1 MLKDQVTILGLN
13 DSNSAAAIIQDG
25 KLIAMAREERFS
37 RVKFDDAYPAQS
49 VNYCLKEAGVT
60 LKEVDHVVFAWNP
73 GHELEPQDAAAAVR
87 YHKHFLH
94 YIPNNLLRHIGGDKR
109 NKRITGIS
117 EQIQFLEGNI
127 DLHFLP
133 HHQCHAASAFF
144 VSPYEKAAVL
154 TIDAYGD
161 DVTSECFFGE
171 GNNIRTIS
179 QTLFPHSMGQVYA
192 AVTQFLGYRA
202 NSDEWKVM
210 GLSSYGNLEYYDRF
224 AKVVWFDKEIGELRF
239 DLDYFKFYL
248 WHPRRYSDKFIKV
261 FGPERY
267 SNDELTERHWNIAA
281 SFQKR
286 VEDVVLEMCAYIHGK
301 TGVDNLCLA
310 GGVAMNS
317 KMNGRILQETPFSE
331 IWVQPSADDAGSS
344 IGACFYFWN
353 QVLGKERSF
362 VMETDYW
369 GPGFT
374 NDEIKKALADSLIH
388 YEYHDDIENKAAHAL
403 VDNKVVCWFQ
413 GRMESGQRAL
423 GNRSILGDPRDPK
436 MKEKINKLVKHREWY
451 RPFAPSVMEECQSEF
466 FESNF
471 PSPFMQIVLPIK
483 KDKQSVIPAVTHVD
497 GSGRLQTVQKKTN
510 PRYWKLIHEF
520 RKLTGVGLV
529 LNSSFND
536 NDEPIVCTPKD
547 AIRTF
552 FGTGLQELY
561 IGNYKVVKS

>member
-1 MLKDQVTILGLN
+1 MQKNTITILGIN
-13 DSNSAAAIIQDG
+13 DANSAAAIIRDG

-37 RVKFDDAYPAQS
+37 RIKFDDAYPTLA
-49 VNYCLKEAGVT
+49 VNYCLNEVGMS

-73 GHELEPQDAAAAVR
+73 GHELEPQDSAAAVR

-94 YIPNNLLRHIGGDKR
+94 YIPNNLIRHIGGDKK

-117 EQIQFLEGNI
+117 EQIRFLEGDI

-133 HHQCHAASAFF
+133 HHPCHAASSFF
-144 VSPYEKAAVL
+144 TSPYEKAAIL

-161 DVTSECFFGE
+161 DVTSEYFLGE
-171 GNNIRTIS
+171 GNKIRSIG

-210 GLSSYGNLEYYDRF
+210 GLASYGNLEYYDRF
-224 AKVVWFDKEIGELRF
+224 AKVLWFDKEIDELRF

-248 WHPRRYSDKFIKV
+248 WYPRRYSDKFIKV

-267 SNDELTERHWNIAA
+267 PNDELTERHWNIAA

-286 VEDVVLEMCAYIHGK
+286 VEDVVLEMCTYLHEK
-301 TGVDNLCLA
+301 TGADNLCLA

-317 KMNGRILQETPFSE
+317 KMNGRILLESPFSKV
-331 IWVQPSADDAGSS
+331 WVQPSADDAGGS
-344 IGACFYFWN
+344 IGSCFYYWH

-362 VMETDYW
+362 VMDHDCW
-369 GPGFT
+369 GSGYS
-374 NDEIKKALADSLIH
+374 NEDIKQALDDSLVK
-388 YEYHDDIENKAAHAL
+388 YEYFEDIEKEAAQAL
-403 VDNKVVCWFQ
+403 VDNKVICWFQ

-423 GNRSILGDPRDPK
+423 GSRSILGDPRDPK

-451 RPFAPSVMEECQSEF
+451 RPFAPSVMEEYQSEF
-466 FESNF
+466 FESNL

-483 KDKQSVIPAVTHVD
+483 KDKQAVIPAVTHVD
-497 GSGRLQTVQKKTN
+497 GSGRLQTVQKNVN
-510 PRYWKLIHEF
+510 PRYWKLIDEF
-520 RKLTGVGLV
+520 RKLTGVGIV

-536 NDEPIVCTPKD
+536 NDEPIVCSPKD

-552 FGTGLQELY
+552 FGTGLHELY
-561 IGNYKVVKS
+561 IGNYKVRKL